1 MTDSFLMDGQ
11 YRKFALY
18 GFFKNLR
25 FFDPYLLLFFLESG
39 LDYFHI
45 GLLFS
50 IREISTYV
58 LEVPTGFLADLVGR
72 RRTMMSA
79 FAVYIVSFLVFYFT
93 RGFGPY
99 AGAMLLFAAGEA
111 LRTGTHK
118 AMIIDYL
125 KRNDMESQKVHYYG
139 GTRSWSQLGSALS
152 ALIAGLLVFFS
163 GSYRTVFM
171 YTLIPYAAGF
181 ALMISYPKYL
191 DFSVEHGEVE
201 KGGVVKGL
209 RENFRE
215 VLQGLREMLRDR
227 QLRRGF
233 LHSSFGSA
241 VFKTVKDYIQP
252 MMRNFAVALPLFSD
266 QPEHKR
272 ISVVVG
278 IIYFF
283 IYLMT
288 SAVSRGAGTVEDVF
302 PSRVKALNVSYLV
315 LAATVAVVAFF
326 VESSVLLVGIGV
338 FVGLYLIEN
347 VRRPMTVGYLGEIVE
362 GKTMATGLSLESQ
375 LKTITVALLSPAFGF
390 MTDRWGLGTALA
402 ALAIVSLIIYP
413 FLRVGGGSAGGN
425 SPDSWRRKG
434 RV

>member
-1 MTDSFLMDGQ
+1 VTAGFLKDGQ

-50 IREISTYV
+50 IREISIYV

-79 FAVYIVSFLVFYFT
+79 FAVYIVSFLVFYIT

-99 AGAMLLFAAGEA
+99 AGAMVLFAAAEA

-125 KRNDMESQKVHYYG
+125 KRKDMESKKVRYYG
-139 GTRSWSQLGSALS
+139 ATRGWSQLGSALS
-152 ALIAGLLVFFS
+152 ALIAGFLVFFS
-163 GSYRTVFM
+163 GSYRTVFI

-181 ALMISYPKYL
+181 SLMLRYPKYL
-191 DFSVEHGEVE
+191 DFSGEYGEGE
-201 KGGVVKGL
+201 KGGVLKGL
-209 RENFRE
+209 RENFRD
-215 VLQGLREMLRDR
+215 VMQGLREMLRDR

-252 MMRNFAVALPLFSD
+252 MMRNLAVTLPLFSE

-278 IIYFF
+278 IVYFF

-288 SAVSRGAGTVEDVF
+288 SAASRHAGTVEDMF
-302 PSRVKALNVSYLV
+302 SSRVKALNVSYLV
-315 LAATVAVVAFF
+315 LVAAVAVVALF
-326 VESSVLLVGIGV
+326 VESAFLAVGIGV
-338 FVGLYLIEN
+338 FVGLYLLEN
-347 VRRPMTVGYLGEIVE
+347 LRRPMTVGYLGEVVK

-375 LKTITVALLSPAFGF
+375 LKTIIVALLSPAFGLL
-390 MTDRWGLGTALA
+390 TDRWGLGSALT

-413 FLRVGGGSAGGN
+413 FLRVGDTEPRAA
-425 SPDSWRRKG
+425 KG
-434 RV
+434 